1 LTQYLLDTNVLI
13 PYSRRRLPATKVV
26 LDILAG
32 GDELCVCTINVAE
45 FYSGSRVGEHPAFD
59 YFLSTIECIPVTR
72 ADGIQAGQWRH
83 DYARSGVQ
91 LATVD
96 VLMAAVALRVGA
108 TLVTENVKD
117 VPMAGLNLL
126 DPRSR

>member
-1 LTQYLLDTNVLI
+1 M
-13 PYSRRRLPATKVV
+13 S
-26 LDILAG
+26 
-32 GDELCVCTINVAE
+32 
-45 FYSGSRVGEHPAFD
+45 
-59 YFLSTIECIPVTR
+59 
-72 ADGIQAGQWRH
+72 
-83 DYARSGVQ
+83 RSGVQ